1 MHGEVVAW
9 KGPLLVEALDGGEEL
24 NRYLLVNILGQVVVP
39 HYAVSSPKYCLV
51 MELIEHPQ
59 GLRLPSLTFANSL

>member
-9 KGPLLVEALDGGEEL
+9 KGPLLVEALDGGEEF

-39 HYAVSSPKYCLV
+39 RYAVRRPEYFRI
-51 MELIEHPQ
+51 MELKENPQ
-59 GLRLPSLTFANSL
+59 GLQLPSLTFANSL